1 MSKQSQENITKA
13 VALRYKS
20 HENAAP
26 KVVAKG
32 LRKIAEGIIV
42 MAREHNIPLREDPDL
57 IEILLKIDI
66 GDEIPEELYQVVAE
80 ILAFVYKT
88 NNKWKEMAISG
99 TK

>member
-1 MSKQSQENITKA
+1 MSKQNQESIAKA

-32 LRKIAEGIIV
+32 LRKIAEGIIA